1 MIYLIILGF
10 IILFLINFSIN
21 LFLSLSIGEKFIVA
35 SISTFLVL
43 YYLFNKKE
51 ELDNI
56 EDQLIKY
63 VIIFLIIVCILKLI
77 EYLMVYGLNGHNSL
91 IIIMSI
97 ILFAIV
103 TINIYLFNSSL

>member
-1 MIYLIILGF
+1 MIYLIILAF
-10 IILFLINFSIN
+10 IIIFLINFSIN

-35 SISTFLVL
+35 SISTILVL

-51 ELDNI
+51 ELSNI

-63 VIIFLIIVCILKLI
+63 VIIFLIIIVILKLL
-77 EYLMVYGLNGHNSL
+77 EYLMVYRLKGPNSL
-91 IIIMSI
+91 LLIMSI
-97 ILFAIV
+97 ILFVIV